1 MSVENPHVAGDAPST
16 GDAPAI
22 SAGEQIRDLRQ
33 SIDNIDSVLVHAL
46 AERFKFTGMVGRL
59 KSAEGMPA
67 SDTGREQRQVGR
79 LRALAVEAHLDPAF
93 AEHFLS
99 TIVAEVIHNHE
110 LIAIEGAMQ

>member
-1 MSVENPHVAGDAPST
+1 MTLRDAHVDRDAHST

-22 SAGEQIRDLRQ
+22 SADEQIVELRQ

-59 KSAEGMPA
+59 KSAAGMPA
-67 SDTGREQRQVGR
+67 SDTGRERRQIGR

-93 AEHFLS
+93 AEHFLA
-99 TIVAEVIHNHE
+99 TIVTEVIHNHE
-110 LIAIEGAMQ
+110 LIATKGDTQ